1 MSAASGEP
9 VDFGWDRVLA
19 FDECVGSLDLVLLD
33 PPFIFRALVASEP
46 GHENAAA
53 FLAHLDLQQTAMI
66 VSSLF
71 EVELLA
77 VSEGLGRPELVDAWL
92 GQLRSSTVH
101 MVPLDG
107 VLSGATDLVS
117 ELGMPSSVAVQVV
130 TAWSSDVPVI
140 VTTRAAFARVEELS
154 LCVSNDAVDAARAIR
169 AW

>member
-19 FDECVGSLDLVLLD
+19 FEECVGSLDLVLLD
-33 PPFIFRALVASEP
+33 PPFLFRALVASEP

-71 EVELLA
+71 EVELLEVA
-77 VSEGLGRPELVDAWL
+77 EGLGRPELVDAWL
-92 GQLRSSTVH
+92 EHLRSSSVH

-107 VLSGATDLVS
+107 VLPGATDLVS
-117 ELGMPSSVAVQVV
+117 ELGVPASVAVQVV
-130 TAWSSDVPVI
+130 TAWASDVPAI
-140 VTTRAAFARVEELS
+140 VTTRATVACVDGFS
-154 LCVSNDAVDAARAIR
+154 LCVSNDTLDAARALR
-169 AW
+169 S